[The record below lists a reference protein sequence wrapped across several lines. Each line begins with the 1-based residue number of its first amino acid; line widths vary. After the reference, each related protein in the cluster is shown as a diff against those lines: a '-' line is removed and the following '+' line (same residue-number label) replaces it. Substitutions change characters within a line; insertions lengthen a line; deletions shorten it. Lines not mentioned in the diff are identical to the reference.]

1 MQGLREGSLTRV
13 FGGPVAKI
21 LDQTMYVG
29 NMEQSISMLAE
40 STGLTYKTV
49 QKAVAK
55 LQKLRLVKR
64 GRRAGNAQTYRFDTR
79 NDLHELIHWAE
90 NLKLIEKS

>member
-1 MQGLREGSLTRV
+1 MKDLRDGPLTRV
-13 FGGPVAKI
+13 FGGPVAKV

-29 NMEQSISMLAE
+29 SMEQSIRMLSE

-49 QKAVAK
+49 QKAVTK
-55 LQKLRLVKR
+55 LEKMKLMKR
-64 GRRAGNAQTYRFDTR
+64 SRKVGNAQTYRFDAR

-90 NLKLIEKS
+90 NLKLHR